1 MRHRNSV
8 GVWLLAVMVGNAVA
22 LLAAGPVG
30 AEDAYKL
37 AYRWSAGEEVRYSVY
52 IVGRIE
58 ASGEPAQD
66 IKLRRQS
73 VWEVTAAAPDQ
84 DRFTVVE
91 KAENQGGP
99 DVDLRSFG
107 LPSPGEPI
115 QRAVDS
121 LGRVASVTHYTEGSR
136 FYLLPL
142 VFDAQPVAAGAK
154 WTVTAKLEPGAGA
167 PEANPAVKVDYT
179 LEKVVGR
186 YKLTDHN
193 CAIIRV
199 SAEYRSEAADGSSGV
214 SGDFAGK
221 AVFDLLDQ
229 KIIDY
234 QLTEHRREWIQAN
247 TWTRTSTLEVTALEQ
262 K

>member
-1 MRHRNSV
+1 MRDRISL
-8 GVWLLAVMVGNAVA
+8 GAWLLAAAVGL
-22 LLAAGPVG
+22 LLAAGPAG
-30 AEDAYKL
+30 AEDAYRL
-37 AYRWSAGEEVRYSVY
+37 AYRWSAGDQVRYSVY

-73 VWEVTAAAPDQ
+73 VWEITAAGPDQ
-84 DRFTVVE
+84 DRFTMMETAV
-91 KAENQGGP
+91 NQSGP
-99 DVDLRSFG
+99 DVDLRAFG
-107 LPSPGEPI
+107 LPSPAEPI

-121 LGRVASVTHYTEGSR
+121 LGRVAGVTHYTEGSR

-142 VFDAQPVAAGAK
+142 VFDPKPVAAGAK

-167 PEANPAVKVDYT
+167 AETSAAVKVEYT
-179 LEKVVGR
+179 LEKVVAR

-199 SAEYRSEAADGSSGV
+199 SAEYNSGAADGSAGL
-214 SGDFAGK
+214 SGDFSGK

-234 QLTEHRREWIQAN
+234 QLTDHRKEWIQAN
-247 TWTRTSTLEVTALEQ
+247 NWTRTSTVEVTALEQ